1 MSPEDFFTL
10 EHQAFHSVRIPE
22 KLRNLKHEEPL
33 RPKDVLHLFAKAN
46 PSFTQ
51 GSFVVSC
58 EKERLTAVEVCL
70 AKDGLMPISCQG
82 LRGCDA
88 QAVQIIP

>member
-1 MSPEDFFTL
+1 
-10 EHQAFHSVRIPE
+10 
-22 KLRNLKHEEPL
+22 
-33 RPKDVLHLFAKAN
+33 
-46 PSFTQ
+46 
-51 GSFVVSC
+51 VSC